1 MLDALQK
8 KGVILGILSNKP
20 HPMALKTVG
29 HFFPTTIFA
38 DVRGQMP
45 DVPPKPDPSAVLNM
59 AASLNIRPEEAFF
72 IGDTRTDMET
82 GVNAGMTPVGV
93 TWGFRDEKELR
104 EYGAKILI
112 HHPEDL
118 LNYFA

>member
-8 KGVILGILSNKP
+8 KGIILGILSNKP
-20 HPMALKTVG
+20 HPMARKTVG

-45 DVPPKPDPSAVLNM
+45 NVPPKPDPAAALDM
-59 AASLNIRPEEAFF
+59 AAALNIRPEEAFF

-93 TWGFRDEKELR
+93 TWGFRDEQELR

-112 HHPEDL
+112 HHPEEL
-118 LNYFA
+118 LDYFA